1 MICIELIK
9 ISKLKIFC
17 NNTLEFIVVTNVRFV
32 MHYDSNL
39 TNVEIYITVQDLVHF
54 SMIYISDFS
63 RMLIC
68 IQV

>member
-9 ISKLKIFC
+9 ISKLKILY
-17 NNTLEFIVVTNVRFV
+17 NNTLEFIVVTNRFV